1 MVAARTSRDWAPAAL
16 LCKRFGVPDP
26 FELGDGR
33 ARPRRGAAGDG
44 SRFSKIGARGERAE
58 SE

>member
-33 ARPRRGAAGDG
+33 ARPVEAPPATGVDFQKSARAR
-44 SRFSKIGARGERAE
+44 SARGDE
-58 SE
+58 